1 MKYRYNH
8 VLTFFCLA
16 CILFSYTFTSL
27 QSFMATNID
36 NSSLLKFEVQD
47 IFVANLRHTISIRNL
62 ASHEEVNGELYV
74 PIIRNETA
82 RHYVIY
88 NISSSIGQPT
98 ISSDSSDNTY
108 ASWSNV
114 IISGEQTLTVEL
126 NYYILSF
133 NTRYVINSS
142 LIADYNRSSDIY
154 KKYTQPEELVESDN
168 SEIVSRAQN
177 LTKNASNIQEKA
189 SSIYN
194 FVIKHMNYASQDDEK
209 GALWAL
215 ENGAGD
221 CSEYSYL
228 YVALCRAAGIPARI
242 QAGFAFHYNEEMLE
256 DGHMW
261 AEYYLENYGWI
272 PVDATWKLFAT
283 MDCRHF
289 SSLQSIPEFMQY
301 ANYVFD
307 YAPGTGQID
316 EEQNI
321 SLKPTSVNVFNDPI
335 VEDVVET
342 VQKMK
347 QARFALFLAKIFGAT
362 LIFSSEVREAE
373 RIMLESQISLQKAM
387 GFWEAQPQNAQS
399 NVAEALESAEDA
411 AQQVWRLL
419 AYVIIL
425 FISMLIIIMLVAS
438 AFSKRRQTNSYNS

>member
-1 MKYRYNH
+1 
-8 VLTFFCLA
+8 
-16 CILFSYTFTSL
+16 
-27 QSFMATNID
+27 
-36 NSSLLKFEVQD
+36 
-47 IFVANLRHTISIRNL
+47 
-62 ASHEEVNGELYV
+62 
-74 PIIRNETA
+74 
-82 RHYVIY
+82 
-88 NISSSIGQPT
+88 
-98 ISSDSSDNTY
+98 
-108 ASWSNV
+108 
-114 IISGEQTLTVEL
+114 
-126 NYYILSF
+126 
-133 NTRYVINSS
+133 
-142 LIADYNRSSDIY
+142 
-154 KKYTQPEELVESDN
+154 
-168 SEIVSRAQN
+168 
-177 LTKNASNIQEKA
+177 
-189 SSIYN
+189 
-194 FVIKHMNYASQDDEK
+194 
-209 GALWAL
+209 
-215 ENGAGD
+215 
-221 CSEYSYL
+221 
-228 YVALCRAAGIPARI
+228 
-242 QAGFAFHYNEEMLE
+242 
-256 DGHMW
+256 
-261 AEYYLENYGWI
+261 
-272 PVDATWKLFAT
+272 
-283 MDCRHF
+283 
-289 SSLQSIPEFMQY
+289 MQY

-321 SLKPTSVNVFNDPI
+321 SLKPTSVNVFNDSI